1 MKILNYLK
9 ANNIFLNLLLRD
21 KNEAIRFAADNFVKG
36 EAVKDA
42 ENLYRGM
49 IERENTMSTGIGG
62 GIGLPHATSIEAED
76 AAVVLIRLAEP
87 IEFDSIDGHRVDIV
101 MALVIP
107 ENRTSL
113 HLQLLAG
120 ISRLCKNSEFLD
132 AVRQESSSEI
142 LWQKISE
149 FEEKMTFH

>member
-1 MKILNYLK
+1 MKILNHLK

-21 KNEAIRFAADNFVKG
+21 KNEAIRFAVDNFVKD

-42 ENLYRGM
+42 DNLYRGM

-62 GIGLPHATSIEAED
+62 GIGLPHTTSVEAED
-76 AAVVLIRLAEP
+76 AAVIMIRLAEP
-87 IEFDSIDGHRVDIV
+87 IEFGSIDDRRVDIV
-101 MALVIP
+101 LALVIP

-120 ISRLCKNSEFLD
+120 VSRLCKNSEFLD
-132 AVRQESSSEI
+132 AVRKESNSEI

-149 FEEKMTFH
+149 LEEKMAFH